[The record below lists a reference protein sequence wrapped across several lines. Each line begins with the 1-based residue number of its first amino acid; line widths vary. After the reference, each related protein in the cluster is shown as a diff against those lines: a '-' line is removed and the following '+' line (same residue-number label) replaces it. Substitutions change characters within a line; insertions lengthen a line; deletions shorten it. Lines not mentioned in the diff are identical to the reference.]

1 MYELKEVDWHQLGI
15 QLEVP
20 IHVLTEI
27 DRENPGDER
36 RKLTKV
42 LDYWIKNAKPAA
54 SWKMIVKALQ
64 RITGHGNVITNIQSY
79 INNPPTISKST
90 SYDVVPTLSA
100 AEKDVRY
107 VIDGVLSL
115 VDQLVRIPAKFHDRC
130 CTDAHLV
137 ELSKY
142 IIERGEWKELSSFL
156 HLSQEKVEYI
166 VAALSKD
173 SSRRKVTAPPEDT
186 SRSGAIMMLRKWR
199 GTFGRNADYG

>member
-1 MYELKEVDWHQLGI
+1 MAYELKEVDWYQLGI

-20 IHVLTEI
+20 SHVLTEI

-36 RKLTKV
+36 RKLTRV

-54 SWKMIVKALQ
+54 SWETIVKALQ
-64 RITGHGNVITNIQSY
+64 RITGHGNVIANIQSY
-79 INNPPTISKST
+79 INPPTISRTT
-90 SYDVVPTLSA
+90 SCAVVPTLSA

-115 VDQLVRIPAKFHDRC
+115 VDQLVRIPAEFHDRP
-130 CTDAHLV
+130 CTDVHLV
-137 ELSKY
+137 ELSQY
-142 IIERGEWKELSSFL
+142 IVECCEWKELSSFL
-156 HLSQEKVEYI
+156 HLSREEVEDI
-166 VAALSKD
+166 VAVLSKD

-199 GTFGRNADYG
+199 GTFGRNSDYG